1 MEKYK
6 MILMAEEKF
15 AREVTLG
22 VIVTRPLTVW
32 RNIIP
37 GMFIVDFLHREG
49 ALRKYSEY
57 FLFPRKMAID
67 AAQALARGE
76 EEAALFSH
84 IEYDTTGWLNSLKLY
99 TPRMLQAQLA
109 VSKLLVDH
117 YAKLLKEDGYSVYA
131 LIKKA
136 YENRANFEGFIKELT
151 AAEAEVD
158 RERIAK
164 MGETEKLRAKIEAE
178 QKQIKERRETI
189 LQEVF

>member
-1 MEKYK
+1 MENHK

-22 VIVTRPLTVW
+22 AIVTQPLPVW

-37 GMFIVDFLHREG
+37 GMFIIDFLRRTS
-49 ALRKYSEY
+49 ALRKYTEY
-57 FLFPRKMAID
+57 YLFPRKLAIE
-67 AAQALARGE
+67 AAQAIARGE
-76 EEAALFSH
+76 EKAAVFSH

-99 TPRMLQAQLA
+99 TPGLLQAQLA
-109 VSKLLVDH
+109 VSKLLVDY

-136 YENRANFEGFIKELT
+136 YENRESFQAFIDELT

-164 MGETEKLRAKIEAE
+164 MGETEKLKAKIEAE
-178 QKQIKERRETI
+178 QKQIKERREKI
-189 LQEVF
+189 IEEVF